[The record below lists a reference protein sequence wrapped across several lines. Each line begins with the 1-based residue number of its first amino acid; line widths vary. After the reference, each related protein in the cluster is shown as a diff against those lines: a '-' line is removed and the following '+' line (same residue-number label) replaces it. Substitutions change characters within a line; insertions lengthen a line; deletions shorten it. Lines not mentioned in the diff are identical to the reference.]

1 MNFYKRVF
9 FKWIYDL
16 YVLELVFWVKS
27 DIFLIV
33 FEVDME

>member
-9 FKWIYDL
+9 LKWIYDL

-27 DIFLIV
+27 GIFLV
-33 FEVDME
+33 LFEVDME